1 MQPKMPKVI
10 SAYVKASNDRDGE
23 AFGTLFTE
31 DAAVHDEGKEHRGV
45 AAIQR
50 WLASTAKK
58 YAFTLKPI
66 NVSQQAT
73 ETILTVEMTGDFPGS
88 PLSARFCF
96 VIHEGQIARLDIRS

>member
-1 MQPKMPKVI
+1 MRPKMPKVI
-10 SAYVKASNDRDGE
+10 SAYLKASNDRDGE

-31 DAAVHDEGKEHRGV
+31 DAVVHDEGKEHRGV

-66 NVSQQAT
+66 NVSQKAN
-73 ETILTVEMTGDFPGS
+73 ETILAVKMPGDFPGS
-88 PLSARFCF
+88 PLSVSFCF
-96 VIHEGQIARLDIRS
+96 VIHEGKIARLEIRS